1 MLGIDTKE
9 ENLRNTA
16 REQSGDVRK
25 LQVTGGSTYIV
36 SLPKKWVVQNQL
48 KKGSS
53 IKLRE
58 EEGGVLSI
66 FSSDSLKVQKADEAF
81 IKVSASDNPDAVIRK
96 IVSAYLVG
104 YNMIH
109 IHVERQQQL
118 SSKQRDKIRNFA
130 RQLLVGTEILTDTPA
145 ELTLQVLLSYPE
157 LSIQSALR
165 RMCII
170 TSSMHKDAI
179 LSLRDLDKQLARS
192 VIDTD
197 DEVDRFNL
205 YVIRQ
210 LKMAI
215 QNPRIIKEIGLTNAR
230 DCFGYR
236 LVTKSVERTA
246 DHAVNIAENVLLLE
260 EPVDK
265 TSLKYVEEMST
276 LAISMFET
284 AIESLFR
291 LDFNL
296 AESVIQKTRDAT
308 TLVKEAVLSSRA
320 TPIEEI
326 ANVRLMVESLKR
338 TAEYASDIAEIVL
351 NLTVESVIS

>member
-1 MLGIDTKE
+1 LT
-9 ENLRNTA
+9 NTS
-16 REQSGDVRK
+16 RERSGDVRK

-36 SLPKKWVVQNQL
+36 SLPKRWVVQNQL

-53 IKLRE
+53 IKLQE

-66 FSSDSLKVQKADEAF
+66 LPSDSFKVQKTDEAF
-81 IKVSASDNPDAVIRK
+81 IKVSVSDNPDAVIRK
-96 IVSAYLVG
+96 VVSAYLVG

-109 IHVERQQQL
+109 IRVEKQQQL
-118 SSKQRDKIRNFA
+118 SSKLRDKIRNFA
-130 RQLLVGTEILTDTPA
+130 RQLLVGTELLTDTPA

-179 LSLRDLDKQLARS
+179 LSLKDLDKQLARS

-205 YVIRQ
+205 YVTRQ
-210 LKMAI
+210 LKTAI

-230 DCFGYR
+230 DCLGYR

-246 DHAVNIAENVLLLE
+246 DHAANIAENVLLLK

-265 TSLKYVEEMST
+265 ASLKKVEEISA

-296 AESVIQKTRDAT
+296 AESVIQRTKDVGS
-308 TLVKEAVLSSRA
+308 LVKEALLSSQK
-320 TPIEEI
+320 TPVEEI
-326 ANVRLMVESLKR
+326 ANLRLVTESLKR
-338 TAEYASDIAEIVL
+338 TAEYASDISEIVL
-351 NLTVESVIS
+351 NLTVESVIG

>member
-1 MLGIDTKE
+1 MT
-9 ENLRNTA
+9 NTS
-16 REQSGDVRK
+16 RERSGDVRK

-36 SLPKKWVVQNQL
+36 SLPKRWVVQNQL

-53 IKLRE
+53 IKLQE

-66 FSSDSLKVQKADEAF
+66 LPSDSFKVQKTDEAF
-81 IKVSASDNPDAVIRK
+81 IKVSVSDNPDAVIRK
-96 IVSAYLVG
+96 VVSAYLVG

-109 IHVERQQQL
+109 IRVEKQQQL
-118 SSKQRDKIRNFA
+118 SSKLRDKIRNFA
-130 RQLLVGTEILTDTPA
+130 RQLLVGTELLTDTPA

-179 LSLRDLDKQLARS
+179 LSLKDLDKQLARS

-205 YVIRQ
+205 YVTRQ
-210 LKMAI
+210 LKTAI

-230 DCFGYR
+230 DCLGYR

-246 DHAVNIAENVLLLE
+246 DHAANIAENVLLLK

-265 TSLKYVEEMST
+265 ASLKKVEEISA

-296 AESVIQKTRDAT
+296 AESVIQRTKDVGS
-308 TLVKEAVLSSRA
+308 LVKEALLSSQK
-320 TPIEEI
+320 TPVEEI
-326 ANVRLMVESLKR
+326 ANLRLVTESLKR
-338 TAEYASDIAEIVL
+338 TAEYASDISEIVL
-351 NLTVESVIS
+351 NLTVESVIG

>member
-1 MLGIDTKE
+1 M
-9 ENLRNTA
+9 
-16 REQSGDVRK
+16 SVF
-25 LQVTGGSTYIV
+25 
-36 SLPKKWVVQNQL
+36 P
-48 KKGSS
+48 
-53 IKLRE
+53 
-58 EEGGVLSI
+58 
-66 FSSDSLKVQKADEAF
+66 SDSFKVQKTDEAF

-96 IVSAYLVG
+96 VVSAYLVG

-109 IHVERQQQL
+109 IRVEKQQQL
-118 SSKQRDKIRNFA
+118 SSKLRDKIRNFA
-130 RQLLVGTEILTDTPA
+130 RQLLVGTELLTDTPA

-179 LSLRDLDKQLARS
+179 LSLKDLDKQLARS

-205 YVIRQ
+205 YVTRQ
-210 LKMAI
+210 LKTAI
-215 QNPRIIKEIGLTNAR
+215 QNPRIIKEIGLNNAR
-230 DCFGYR
+230 DCLGYR

-246 DHAVNIAENVLLLE
+246 DHAVNIAENVLLLK

-265 TSLKYVEEMST
+265 ASLKKVEEISA
-276 LAISMFET
+276 LAVSMFET

-296 AESVIQKTRDAT
+296 AESVIQRTKDVGS
-308 TLVKEAVLSSRA
+308 LVKEALLSSRK
-320 TPIEEI
+320 TPVEEI
-326 ANVRLMVESLKR
+326 ANLRLVTESLKR

-351 NLTVESVIS
+351 NLTVESVIG

>member
-1 MLGIDTKE
+1 MFSIAMRA
-9 ENLRNTA
+9 ENMKNTL
-16 REQSGDVRK
+16 REQRLDVRK
-25 LQVTGGSTYIV
+25 LQVTGGSTYII
-36 SLPKKWVVQNQL
+36 SLPKKWVVQSQL

-53 IKLRE
+53 INLHE
-58 EEGGVLSI
+58 EDGGVLSI
-66 FSSDSLKVQKADEAF
+66 FPSDSLKIQKTDEAF
-81 IKVSASDNPDAVIRK
+81 LKVAASDNPDAVIRK

-109 IHVERQQQL
+109 IRVEKQQQL

-170 TSSMHKDAI
+170 ASSMHKDAVS
-179 LSLRDLDKQLARS
+179 SLRDFDKQLAES
-192 VIDTD
+192 VIATD

-230 DCFGYR
+230 DCLGYR
-236 LVTKSVERTA
+236 VVTKSVERTA

-265 TSLKYVEEMST
+265 TRMKHVEEMSS
-276 LAISMFET
+276 LAVSMFET
-284 AIESLFR
+284 AVESLFR

-296 AESVIQKTRDAT
+296 AETVIEKTKDIT
-308 TLVKEAVLSSRA
+308 TLIKEAVLSSQK
-320 TPIEEI
+320 TSSEEI
-326 ANVRLMVESLKR
+326 ANIRLMVESLKR

-351 NLTVESVIS
+351 NLTVESVLT